1 MVLKSW
7 KLRVLPVVLMVSLGA
22 CSTPPATTT
31 DRTAPPD
38 SALFVTQFAN
48 SAPVLSSE
56 AVQPSTPARSNRAAL
71 WVPVLPANAARPDAV
86 LASPDRPQSN
96 QLPSLKT
103 NVVISPPASNS
114 VPPKP
119 APHATAQR
127 TRRFASTWVPWS
139 EWALQNGW
147 SQSERLRNTPTW
159 TCQVKGSQGVLEAT
173 AGNRTVLWNGLNLE
187 LGFAPRRAEND
198 LLFHALDLEKTL
210 EPLVMQPKLLQQA
223 RKVIV
228 IDPGHGGFNLGAKSA
243 LGPRYEKE
251 LALDWGFRLARLLE
265 NRGWTVHLTRTN
277 DVDIPL
283 AERVAIADR
292 LNADLFVSLHFN
304 STDEPRA
311 KSEQGGVETYCLTPV
326 GMPSS
331 LTRHY
336 EDGHKQVFPNNAFD
350 AENYHFA
357 VRIHRALLKA
367 SGRKDRG
374 VRRARF
380 MGVLKG
386 QNRPAVLL
394 EAGYLT
400 SASEAQLIGTPAYR
414 QKLAEAVAQALQ

>member
-1 MVLKSW
+1 MVALI
-7 KLRVLPVVLMVSLGA
+7 A

-31 DRTAPPD
+31 DRNAPPD
-38 SALFVTQFAN
+38 SAIFITQFTH
-48 SAPVLSSE
+48 STPLPAPLP
-56 AVQPSTPARSNRAAL
+56 VQPSIPATTNLPVTTAVWRAPAPEVAKAPEPNQLATVTSNRVTAPSAGNSIQ
-71 WVPVLPANAARPDAV
+71 PKLPLQTTVQP
-86 LASPDRPQSN
+86 
-96 QLPSLKT
+96 
-103 NVVISPPASNS
+103 
-114 VPPKP
+114 
-119 APHATAQR
+119 
-127 TRRFASTWVPWS
+127 TRRFAATWVPWS
-139 EWALQNGW
+139 EWAQLNGW
-147 SQSERLRNTPTW
+147 SPSERLRNTPTW
-159 TCQVKGSQGVLEAT
+159 TYQVKGSHGVLEAT

-187 LGFAPRRAEND
+187 LGFAPRRSEND
-198 LLFHALDLEKTL
+198 LLIHVLDLEKTF

-223 RKVIV
+223 GKIIV
-228 IDPGHGGFNLGAKSA
+228 IDPGHGGFNFGAKSA

-251 LALDWGFRLARLLE
+251 FVLDWGFRLARLLE

-277 DVDIPL
+277 DVDISL

-292 LNADLFVSLHFN
+292 LKADLFVSLHFN
-304 STDEPRA
+304 SHDEPQAR
-311 KSEQGGVETYCLTPV
+311 SEPGGVETYCLTPV

-336 EDGHKQVFPNNAFD
+336 EDGHKKVFPNNAFD

-357 VRIHRALLKA
+357 VRIHRALVKA
-367 SGRKDRG
+367 ADRKDRG

-380 MGVLKG
+380 MGILKG

-400 SASEAQLIGTPAYR
+400 SASEAQLISTAAYR

>member
-1 MVLKSW
+1 MLKCW
-7 KLRVLPVVLMVSLGA
+7 KIQGLPVVLTLALGA

-31 DRTAPPD
+31 DRNAPPD
-38 SALFVTQFAN
+38 SAIFITQFTN
-48 SAPVLSSE
+48 STPVL
-56 AVQPSTPARSNRAAL
+56 APRPIQPSIPATTNLALTPVPVLLTNPGWHAPAPESAKAPETNQFLTIKSNVVSSTPASRS
-71 WVPVLPANAARPDAV
+71 V
-86 LASPDRPQSN
+86 Q
-96 QLPSLKT
+96 
-103 NVVISPPASNS
+103 
-114 VPPKP
+114 PKP
-119 APHATAQR
+119 ATQPTPSR
-127 TRRFASTWVPWS
+127 THRFASTWVPWS
-139 EWALQNGW
+139 EWAQQNGW
-147 SQSERLRNTPTW
+147 SQAERLRNTPTW
-159 TCQVKGSQGVLEAT
+159 TYQVKGSHGVLEAT

-187 LGFAPRRAEND
+187 LGFAPRRSEND
-198 LLFHALDLEKTL
+198 LLFHALDLEKTF
-210 EPLVMQPKLLQQA
+210 EPLVMQPRLLQQA

-228 IDPGHGGFNLGAKSA
+228 IDPGHGGFNFGAKSA

-251 LALDWGFRLARLLE
+251 FVLDWGFRLARLLE

-277 DVDIPL
+277 DVDISL

-304 STDEPRA
+304 SHDEPQAR
-311 KSEQGGVETYCLTPV
+311 SEQGGVETYCLTPV

-336 EDGHKQVFPNNAFD
+336 EDGHKKVFPNNGFD
-350 AENYHFA
+350 AENYYFA
-357 VRIHRALLKA
+357 VRIHRALVKA
-367 SGRKDRG
+367 ADRRDRG

-400 SASEAQLIGTPAYR
+400 SASEAQLISTPAYR
-414 QKLAEAVAQALQ
+414 QKLAEAVAGALE